1 MRKGFYFDE
10 RACIGCRTCQVAC
23 IESHGTPRD
32 VFFRRVRSFTAGAY
46 PEATLY
52 HVSLGCNHCEKPA
65 CVANCPADAM
75 FIDEADGT
83 VQHDDEKCIGCQTCV
98 KSCPY
103 ETPQYREDL
112 KIVQKCDACKSL
124 REQGEE
130 PVCVAACPMRALAFG
145 DIDELA
151 ARYGEECV
159 SELPVLPSAD
169 ETRPSLLMRVKE
181 SALAEDAR
189 PFVV

>member
-1 MRKGFYFDE
+1 MGKGFYFDE

-23 IESHGTPRD
+23 QEAHGAPLGLH
-32 VFFRRVRSFTAGAY
+32 FRRVWSFTAGTY
-46 PEATLY
+46 PEARMY

-65 CVANCPADAM
+65 CVANCPTDAM
-75 FIDEADGT
+75 FVDESDGT
-83 VQHDDEKCIGCQTCV
+83 VQHDDEACIGCQTCA

-112 KIVQKCDACKSL
+112 GIVQKCDACKSI

-145 DIDELA
+145 DIDELT
-151 ARYGEECV
+151 ARYGEDCV
-159 SELPVLPSAD
+159 SEIPVLPSAD
-169 ETRPSLLMRVKE
+169 ETLPSLLMRPKAE
-181 SALAEDAR
+181 ALLEGGR
-189 PFVV
+189 RFVV